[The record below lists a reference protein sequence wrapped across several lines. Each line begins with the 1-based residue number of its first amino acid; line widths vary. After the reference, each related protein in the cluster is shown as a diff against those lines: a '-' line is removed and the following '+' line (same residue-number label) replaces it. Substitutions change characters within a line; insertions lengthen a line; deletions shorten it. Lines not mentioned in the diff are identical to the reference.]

1 MKQSEQRGAGD
12 RGKVLGGILVVG
24 LAMGGLSIIW
34 PSWFPKTPVP
44 AKEWPVVRT
53 SEVELKEGRLMRK
66 GTAEIFSGWL
76 TESYRSGGL
85 RSRSFV
91 SNGVLEGL
99 SEGWH
104 TNGVLQVSEH
114 FVGGRSEGTV
124 TKWDAD
130 GHRASE
136 ATTRA
141 GLMEGRFQ
149 RWHTN
154 GTLAEEMEMRQ
165 GQPHGLARSWYPSG
179 SLKAEARL
187 EDGNVVSQRYW
198 DDVVPA
204 SKMAGSNAGISP

>member
-1 MKQSEQRGAGD
+1 MAQSAQRVPNG
-12 RGKVLGGILVVG
+12 RGKVLGGILVLG
-24 LAMGGLSIIW
+24 LAVAGVLSTARW
-34 PSWFPKTPVP
+34 WFPKTPVP
-44 AKEWPVVRT
+44 VKEWPVVRT

-66 GTAEIFSGWL
+66 ETTEVFSGWL
-76 TESYRSGGL
+76 TESYRTGGL

-114 FVGGRSEGTV
+114 FVGGRSEGVV
-124 TKWDAD
+124 TKWDLD
-130 GHRASE
+130 GRRVSE
-136 ATTRA
+136 AITRS

-179 SLKAEARL
+179 SLKAEVQL
-187 EDGNVVSQRYW
+187 EDGKVVTKRYW
-198 DDVVPA
+198 DDVSPA
-204 SKMAGSNAGISP
+204 PKLAGANAGVSP

>member
-1 MKQSEQRGAGD
+1 
-12 RGKVLGGILVVG
+12 
-24 LAMGGLSIIW
+24 MGGLLFMW

-44 AKEWPVVRT
+44 VKEWPVVRT

-66 GTAEIFSGWL
+66 GAAEVFSGWL
-76 TESYRSGGL
+76 TESYRTGGL

-104 TNGVLQVSEH
+104 TNGVLQVSEQ
-114 FVGGRSEGTV
+114 FVGGRSEGVV
-124 TKWDAD
+124 TKWDLD
-130 GHRASE
+130 GRRVSE
-136 ATTRA
+136 AITRS

-179 SLKAEARL
+179 SLKAEVQL
-187 EDGNVVSQRYW
+187 EDGKVLTKRYW
-198 DDVVPA
+198 DDVAPVP
-204 SKMAGSNAGISP
+204 KLAGANAGISP